1 MRTTIDIDDDVLQA
15 AKELGR
21 LEKKTAG
28 QVISE
33 LARRAL
39 TRPLAG
45 LNDAPQEELFGD
57 WEVLPGRTGRIV
69 TNEMVNRLIDQMDE
83 EEVQRAKELAQGRR

>member
-15 AKELGR
+15 AKEMGR
-21 LEKKTAG
+21 REKKTAG

-39 TRPLAG
+39 TRPPAG
-45 LNDAPQEELFGD
+45 LSDAPQEPLAGD
-57 WEVLPGRTGRIV
+57 WYVLPGRTGRVV
-69 TNEMVNRLIDQMDE
+69 TNEMVNRLIEQMDE
-83 EEVQRAKELAQGRR
+83 EEVQRANELAEGRR